1 MIGRGER
8 GEGGEKGNS
17 GAGLAAV
24 PSLCLFFRYLSAFK
38 VYAMKN
44 APQFGGLL
52 LVLFSFLW
60 GFYFAASCW
69 SFRTRCAEK
78 VHKI

>member
-1 MIGRGER
+1 MIGRGAER
-8 GEGGEKGNS
+8 GKKGNS

-52 LVLFSFLW
+52 LVSL
-60 GFYFAASCW
+60 GFVF
-69 SFRTRCAEK
+69 FPLGLLLRCLLVVISNTLRRK
-78 VHKI
+78 SS